1 VKDTVHHFPSVIVII
16 TMKVGCHWSQKNY
29 AMVLLLQ
36 FLVTGKTFRP
46 TGAARWSRRAP
57 RVMPSLT
64 FRGGSSN
71 VSTVSRLSDYS
82 DDPYRGGK
90 GERLQQQQSR
100 SFWRT
105 RGGGVKKE
113 LEDLSSKLPTIDP
126 LLGGYSVSTCSI
138 QGYRSYME
146 DEFIVT
152 KDLCAVF
159 DGHGGQAVSR
169 YLRQNLYANLQAALP
184 AATTPSQQTGA
195 ATGSSDSTD
204 VNNASDTQG
213 VSGEAQDG
221 AASPVLTEADN
232 NIDSTVAASK
242 VPSPTVQDYEDA
254 MCTALKKVDREVQRI
269 VHWSYQGSTA
279 VAAWIHEEKFPNTD
293 GNMSLASSLP
303 TQHTIITA
311 NVGDSR
317 AILSRNASAIDLTR
331 DHKPNDPIEEERI
344 EARGGYVA
352 WCGDTDTHGSPIEGS
367 GIYRVNGNLALSRAI
382 GDRSERPAVCA
393 DPEFSVTPITPEDE
407 FLVLAT
413 DGLWDVMSSS
423 DVVAFVHALLEAAA
437 DDAGERE
444 FIANSV
450 VEEAL
455 RRGSWDNITVIIV
468 WLNIENIV

>member
-1 VKDTVHHFPSVIVII
+1 MNVW
-16 TMKVGCHWSQKNY
+16 CHWSQKNY

-46 TGAARWSRRAP
+46 AVAARWSRRAP
-57 RVMPSLT
+57 RVMQSLA
-64 FRGGSSN
+64 FRGGSSSL
-71 VSTVSRLSDYS
+71 STVSRLSDYS
-82 DDPYRGGK
+82 NSPYRGG
-90 GERLQQQQSR
+90 ELQRQQSR
-100 SFWRT
+100 SFWMS
-105 RGGGVKKE
+105 RGGGVQKE
-113 LEDLSSKLPTIDP
+113 LEDLSNKLPTIEP
-126 LLGGYSVSTCSI
+126 LLGGYPVSTCSV

-195 ATGSSDSTD
+195 GTSDST

-221 AASPVLTEADN
+221 AAGPVLSEADKN
-232 NIDSTVAASK
+232 TDSTATASK

-254 MCTALKKVDREVQRI
+254 MLTALEKVDREVQRI

-279 VAAWIHEEKFPNTD
+279 VAAWIHEEKSPSTD
-293 GNMSLASSLP
+293 GNSSSSPLP
-303 TQHTIITA
+303 PQHTIITA

-352 WCGDTDTHGSPIEGS
+352 WCGDTDTQGNPIEGS

-393 DPEFSVTPITPEDE
+393 APEISVTPITPEDE

-413 DGLWDVMSSS
+413 DGLWDVMSSA
-423 DVVAFVHALLEAAA
+423 DVVAFIHALLEAAA
-437 DDAGERE
+437 DDEGEKE
-444 FIANSV
+444 FIASSV

-455 RRGSWDNITVIIV
+455 RRGTWDNITVIIV
-468 WLNIENIV
+468 WLNTKNIV